1 MGETLILFGAGAA
14 GSYALKHLRAQGIE
28 PVTFA
33 DNDSLKQGT
42 EIDGVPVYSP
52 EECNLRFPDA
62 VWVATAISRP
72 AATEIRAHLSLV
84 EVATKPLWECL
95 PVCHGL
101 PSERTKNTIGQI
113 MTGEETFNTFCD
125 QLRFRSTP
133 DYDAQDDPSPISE
146 LYFPD
151 FITRLDSEVFIDAG
165 ACNGD
170 TVRDFM
176 KRWPK
181 FKSIVAFEPDQNNFN
196 NMCNE
201 VDNSDGKITMLRMAL
216 SDYEGY
222 TQFTANG
229 DYSSHLGYGEE
240 KVRVT
245 TLDKMLGD
253 VVPTY
258 IKADVE
264 GSELELLWGARNMLK
279 EHSPVLAICAYHA
292 SDHLWEIPLLIHAIN
307 PEYSLHL
314 RRYAEG
320 AFELV
325 WYAVPPDRVRKPQPW
340 SDISYSDNHTG

>member
-1 MGETLILFGAGAA
+1 MSESIILFGAGSA
-14 GSYALKHLRAQGIE
+14 GRYALKHLRAQGIE
-28 PVTFA
+28 PVAFA

-72 AATEIRAHLSLV
+72 AATEIRAHLNLI

-95 PVCHGL
+95 PVFHGL
-101 PSERTKNTIGQI
+101 PPQGIRDSLFPFVGDVESKLV
-113 MTGEETFNTFCD
+113 FND
-125 QLRFRSTP
+125 QCIFRRNP
-133 DYDAQDDPSPISE
+133 DYAEQPSPSPISK

-196 NMCNE
+196 DMCNE

-245 TLDKMLGD
+245 TLDKILGD

-279 EHSPVLAICAYHA
+279 QHKPVLAICAYHT

-325 WYAVPPDRVRKPQPW
+325 WYAVPPERVREPQPW